1 MAAFSIQRA
10 QEQLPETPRYS
21 GTGHRAGG
29 APREQLSSTRIAFT
43 ILAPLALQPPSDVTH
58 TTQYKVPCHKCRCLK
73 KKNQLMSQKQMAA
86 SRKLQL
92 LLINAGYGW
101 QQEIPRAT
109 ETNEVNEWK
118 SETSE
123 SRGRRCT
130 AQVSP
135 LSNQEPRSDN
145 TMICKCLSP
154 TPPVSLHQNKT
165 FSEVLKLLTSII
177 FQHFNFHLP
186 A

>member
-1 MAAFSIQRA
+1 MSHIQ
-10 QEQLPETPRYS
+10 
-21 GTGHRAGG
+21 H
-29 APREQLSSTRIAFT
+29 STKC
-43 ILAPLALQPPSDVTH
+43 LATNVDV
-58 TTQYKVPCHKCRCLK
+58 

-86 SRKLQL
+86 SRKLRL

-101 QQEIPRAT
+101 QQEIPRAA
-109 ETNEVNEWK
+109 ETNEVNQWK

-123 SRGRRCT
+123 SRGQRCT

-135 LSNQEPRSDN
+135 LSNQESRSDN

-165 FSEVLKLLTSII
+165 FSEVPKTLTSII
-177 FQHFNFHLP
+177 FQCFNFHLP